1 MPGTFTEL
9 CRLVHTKKKKTAT
22 ENSTSRMTIAG
33 YKGGRIKRNLN
44 WSKSTKLKG
53 EKDGKIK

>member
-1 MPGTFTEL
+1 MPGMFTRPF
-9 CRLVHTKKKKTAT
+9 RLVRTKKKKTAT
-22 ENSTSRMTIAG
+22 ENSTPKMTIAG

-44 WSKSTKLKG
+44 WSESTTLKG